1 MSASID
7 VMNIEGEKSG
17 AIDLPAQL
25 FETNPSEY
33 AVYRAVV
40 AYEAHQR
47 QGTASTKT
55 RSEVQRSGR
64 KHHRQKGTGQ
74 ARRGTAATN
83 LLRGGGVAFGPKPR
97 DYTSR
102 LNKQL
107 KKKALSSA
115 LSMKEK
121 DAQVKVVEDFDFPQP
136 STKSFVS
143 LLKAAGLSDQTVLF
157 VTPKSQPTVV
167 KSCRNIPGIVIRP
180 VENVST
186 YDVIA
191 ADVVL
196 LTKSAVSALAEVHS
210 QS

>member
-55 RSEVQRSGR
+55 RSEVARSGR

-83 LLRGGGVAFGPKPR
+83 LLRGGGVVEKYSSRERYVMHNTVSGERFYADKPYTWRCYAYRSRRWWLREPHHVFITTHVFTRSCLLYTSPSPR
-97 DYTSR
+97 D
-102 LNKQL
+102 
-107 KKKALSSA
+107 
-115 LSMKEK
+115 
-121 DAQVKVVEDFDFPQP
+121 
-136 STKSFVS
+136 
-143 LLKAAGLSDQTVLF
+143 
-157 VTPKSQPTVV
+157 
-167 KSCRNIPGIVIRP
+167 
-180 VENVST
+180 
-186 YDVIA
+186 
-191 ADVVL
+191 
-196 LTKSAVSALAEVHS
+196 
-210 QS
+210 